1 MISDSLQ
8 EILDGFK
15 SCGVDCRDVY
25 RRADVLTALR
35 EHGADIDHGNYRS
48 AWIERP
54 EFDRQFLCVVFT
66 QKGAV
71 TCYQSSKSYQKSL
84 SDTMV
89 LSADEFLRM
98 IEEPEEQVF
107 APDMQSL
114 DSFLF
119 V

>member
-1 MISDSLQ
+1 MISERLQ
-8 EILDGFK
+8 EILDGRR
-15 SCGVDCRDVY
+15 SCGVGCIDVY

-35 EHGADIDHGNYRS
+35 ENGADIDSGNYRS
-48 AWIERP
+48 AWIARP
-54 EFDRQFLCVVFT
+54 ESSRLFLCVVFT

-71 TCYQSSKSYQKSL
+71 TCYQSSKNYQKAL
-84 SDTMV
+84 RDTMV

-98 IEEPEEQVF
+98 IEEPAEQVS

-114 DSFLF
+114 DSFLL